1 LAYVTA
7 IYRNKVREPLYIQ
20 NFDTFRDR
28 VIQLARSSA
37 LKKVAIIAPL
47 MPKVMCLAEL
57 RD

>member
-1 LAYVTA
+1 
-7 IYRNKVREPLYIQ
+7 VREPLYIQ